1 MFFDTQKGVHSN
13 VRTLV
18 FSPLLLNE
26 NLVGTVAS
34 VDFHPNLTF
43 LPSSTVTTVPTWAF
57 IISLQLMCLG
67 SYLSAGCYRCVAVA
81 INVIFLRNLT
91 LFLCFLAIILQ
102 ISP

>member
-1 MFFDTQKGVHSN
+1 MFFDTQKGVCSN
-13 VRTLV
+13 IRTLV
-18 FSPLLLNE
+18 FSPLLLDE
-26 NLVGTVAS
+26 NLVGTDAS
-34 VDFHPNLTF
+34 VGFHPNLAF
-43 LPSSTVTTVPTWAF
+43 VPSSAVATVPAWAF
-57 IISLQLMCLG
+57 IMSLQLMCLG